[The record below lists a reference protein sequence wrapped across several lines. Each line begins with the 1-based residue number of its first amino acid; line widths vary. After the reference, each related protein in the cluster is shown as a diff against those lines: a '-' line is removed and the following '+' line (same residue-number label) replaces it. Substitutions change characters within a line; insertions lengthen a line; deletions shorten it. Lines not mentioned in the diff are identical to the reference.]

1 MFYTILFFYRGDIIK
16 KEALKGIGENI
27 QKARLKRKLTQEQ
40 LAEKCNVSSE
50 YISSLERGLSSGSIS
65 LIVDICNAL
74 DITPDY
80 VFSKCINSNCD
91 SNYNIDILDTETSV
105 AYLKLKDDNKNFVN
119 YTIKHLYSMQR
130 KR

>member
-1 MFYTILFFYRGDIIK
+1 MK
-16 KEALKGIGENI
+16 KEALKWIGENI

>member
-1 MFYTILFFYRGDIIK
+1 MR
-16 KEALKGIGENI
+16 KEALIGIGENI

-50 YISSLERGLSSGSIS
+50 YISSLERGVSSGSIS

-74 DITPDY
+74 DITPNY
-80 VFSKCINSNCD
+80 VFSKCINNCD

-105 AYLKLKDDNKNFVN
+105 AYLKLKEDNKNFVN